1 MTKNILIWISIYL
14 KPSMTRMIILT
25 VPTQSNCTI
34 YTESIL
40 LIRSKI
46 VMIITI
52 TWATIQ
58 KCSNPISILF
68 LWWMILPNLQNPLL
82 LFNNHKINSRTLP
95 KNWLTIKQKTYFNN
109 QWLKTV
115 NFIQQKPKPNLINSK
130 YNEKINQ
137 IFTCRLQI
145 WYIYSSNLSWKQPI
159 FTNKTKRLVK

>member
-46 VMIITI
+46 AMIITI

-68 LWWMILPNLQNPLL
+68 LWWMILPHLQNPLS
-82 LFNNHKINSRTLP
+82 LFNNHKTNSRTLP
-95 KNWLTIKQKTYFNN
+95 KNLINKKQKTHFNN
-109 QWLKTV
+109 QWLKIV
-115 NFIQQKPKPNLINSK
+115 NFLQQKPKPNLKYSK
-130 YNEKINQ
+130 YNEKIKQ

-145 WYIYSSNLSWKQPI
+145 WYIYSSNLSWKQST
-159 FTNKTKRLVK
+159 FTNKTERLVK